1 VKISHVL
8 PVHGIGVAESRGRQ
22 IVLDHRGRAAVRR
35 KPSLEKKL
43 AVFRSLA
50 PVVLLS
56 WFALVRS
63 LSLAHRIFLTITALL
78 DPFRLRALL

>member
-1 VKISHVL
+1 M
-8 PVHGIGVAESRGRQ
+8 
-22 IVLDHRGRAAVRR
+22 RR

-56 WFALVRS
+56 WFALVRF